1 MALIL
6 SVLFFVGAAS
16 ASHPPPAGPYHAPS
30 YGHHYCDPKAPPACA
45 NASGLAYCLD
55 DPYYPEYELK
65 SAISADYLFA
75 KKYSDIVDQSANDLV
90 ELIAKEQEEG
100 FNYEYYSGA
109 SKGPSPYDAS
119 HWIGPEGY
127 LCPSDVKYAMPRR
140 ASNVNGEWRVIVNH
154 VHYYTQTTR
163 FETCLFPDSACRL
176 LAPCYKS
183 KCTQKYVYQR
193 MVSYD
198 PCDPYKGLF
207 IDIYK
212 FPSACSCHIPQ

>member
-1 MALIL
+1 
-6 SVLFFVGAAS
+6 
-16 ASHPPPAGPYHAPS
+16 PYHAPS

-100 FNYEYYSGA
+100 FNYD
-109 SKGPSPYDAS
+109 PYDAS

-193 MVSYD
+193 MSPTIPVTLTRDSSLTSTNS
-198 PCDPYKGLF
+198 PLPAPVTS
-207 IDIYK
+207 
-212 FPSACSCHIPQ
+212 PSKSPSLKQSPQETLGSLTADSRKDQ